1 MRNGEQ
7 IRTALTQFVA
17 RWHTYAGTE
26 RSEAQTFLN
35 ELFECYGRN
44 RKDAGAVFEDA
55 HASTGIMDLHLPG
68 MLIVEM
74 KAPKEST
81 RLDQHRKQAL
91 DYWHNSADVATSRP
105 APQFVVLS
113 SFHRFEIWEP
123 GKYPNAPLLTF
134 SLEELPD
141 RYESL
146 MVLAGDEPL
155 FHTGSSK
162 ELTKAAAISVAKV
175 YLDLRERQAAPPES
189 IQRFILQMVW
199 LFFAEDFGMVE
210 GRPTEH
216 TLRFLTQH
224 GDFWSSYLML
234 GGLFTSLNDSD
245 EYGRHGVLK
254 GTQYVNG
261 DLFAQPALVHL
272 TTGEAAALLAIADYN
287 WRQVD
292 PTIFGSLIE
301 GFLSNDRGV
310 LGAHY
315 THEIDILK
323 IVRPT
328 IVTPWRARI
337 DAVTTPD
344 EGVALLE
351 ELCRFRVLDPACG
364 CGNFLYV
371 AYRELRHLEHTL
383 KERVTELAKS
393 SGLPVP
399 TGLPYFPLVNMQGI
413 DVVPMATAVARV
425 TLWMGHR
432 QMIERY
438 GPAEPPLPL
447 VSLRSIST
455 ADALR
460 APWPETDCIVG
471 NPPFLGSQ
479 FLREAHGDDYLKWLG
494 KTFGVGIKDFCVYW
508 FRRTQDHLKPGQ
520 RAGLVGTN
528 SISQNRAR
536 SASLDYVVDQGG
548 VITDAVSSQLWPGE
562 AKVHVSLVNWV
573 KSPAAPPTE
582 FTLDK
587 EPVTGITTELKGPE
601 ASTSKAVLLT
611 PNKGR
616 CFQGPIPLGD
626 GFIITADEAD
636 ALIRRTEANYR
647 EVVRPYLIGEDVAD
661 DPAQAPRRWI
671 IDFAQRPLEAAME
684 FPAALAIVREE
695 VKPKRETNSRKA
707 RRDRWW
713 LFGEQAIGMRTALA
727 GLPRYIAAGRVGKRL
742 LLTWC
747 EPWTCPSDLVYVF
760 AFDDDYSMGVLSS
773 FTHSAWARAQSSTL
787 EDRLR
792 YTPTSAFLPFPWP
805 YPVTDEQ
812 RGRVAEASRRMI
824 ARRQEICAEEQ
835 FGLTR
840 LYNLVDEGAYADLK
854 NLHRELDEAV
864 AACYGWPKSIAQD
877 KDEIARRLFALNAE
891 IAAGQRPYAP
901 FAGRDGGSTAQQ
913 LGLPVG

>member
-1 MRNGEQ
+1 MRSGEQ
-7 IRTALTQFVA
+7 IRSALVKFA
-17 RWHTYAGTE
+17 DRWQGYSGTE

-68 MLIVEM
+68 QLIVEM
-74 KAPKEST
+74 KAPKEGT
-81 RLDQHRKQAL
+81 RLPQHRKQAL
-91 DYWHNSADVATSRP
+91 DYWHNSADVATERP
-105 APQFVVLS
+105 APRFVVLC
-113 SFHRFEIWEP
+113 SFQRFEIWEP
-123 GKYPNAPLLTF
+123 GKYPNAPLMEFGLAD
-134 SLEELPD
+134 LPD

-146 MVLAGDEPL
+146 MVLAGEEPL
-155 FHTGSSK
+155 FQHSSK
-162 ELTKAAAISVAKV
+162 ELTRSAAVAVARIYQGLLDREAAA
-175 YLDLRERQAAPPES
+175 PES

-199 LFFAEDFGMVE
+199 LFFAEDFDMIE
-210 GRPTEH
+210 GRPTEQ
-216 TLRFLTQH
+216 TLKFLTEV
-224 GDFWSSYLML
+224 GEVWSSYLML
-234 GGLFTSLNDSD
+234 GGLFTSLNDPD
-245 EYGRHGVLK
+245 DHGRRGVLK

-261 DLFAQPALVHL
+261 DLFNKPALVHL
-272 TTGEAAALLAIADYN
+272 TREEAAELLEICRYD

-301 GFLSNDRGV
+301 GFLSSDRSA

-315 THEIDILK
+315 THEVDILK

-328 IVTPWRARI
+328 VVKPWRARI

-344 EGVALLE
+344 EGVALLD

-383 KERVTELAKS
+383 KERITSLAKA

-399 TGLPYFPLVNMQGI
+399 AGLPYFPLSNMQGI

-432 QMIERY
+432 QMIEKY
-438 GPAEPPLPL
+438 GAAEPPLPL
-447 VSLRSIST
+447 VSLASIRT

-460 APWPETDCIVG
+460 VPWPETDCIVG

-479 FLREAHGDDYLKWLG
+479 FMRDAHGDDYLKWLTI
-494 KTFGVGIKDFCVYW
+494 TFKVGIKDFCVYW
-508 FRRTQDHLKPGQ
+508 FRRAHQHLKPGQ

-536 SASLDYVVDQGG
+536 SASLEYVTSNGG
-548 VITDAVSSQLWPGE
+548 VITDAVSSQTWPGE

-573 KSPAAPPTE
+573 NTPSEPPTE
-582 FTLDK
+582 FVLDNQL
-587 EPVTGITTELKGPE
+587 VSGITAELRPPE
-601 ASTSKAVLLT
+601 LSTGDAPAL
-611 PNKGR
+611 PANKGR
-616 CFQGPIPLGD
+616 CFQGMTPVGE
-626 GFIITADEAD
+626 GFILSDVEAKTLLVATDAD
-636 ALIRRTEANYR
+636 YR
-647 EVVRPYLIGEDVAD
+647 DVVRPYLIGEDIAD
-661 DPAQAPRRWI
+661 HPEQRPGRWI
-671 IDFAQRPLEAAME
+671 IDFGHRPLELAMKY
-684 FPAALAIVREE
+684 PAAIKIVRER
-695 VKPKRETNSRKA
+695 VKPVRETN
-707 RRDRWW
+707 RDRFRRENWW
-713 LFGEQAIGMRTALA
+713 RFGRPYTAVRDALS
-727 GLPRYIAAGRVGKRL
+727 GLPRYIGAGRVGKRL

-747 EPWTCPSDLVYVF
+747 DAWTCPSDLVYVF

-773 FTHSAWARAQSSTL
+773 FTHSAFARSQSSTL

-812 RGRVAEASRRMI
+812 RERVAEASRRMI
-824 ARRQEICAEEQ
+824 ARRREICAEEQ
-835 FGLTR
+835 IGLTR
-840 LYNLVDEGAYADLK
+840 LYNLVDDGAYADLRK
-854 NLHRELDEAV
+854 LHRDLDEAV

-877 KDEIARRLFALNAE
+877 KDEISRRLMALNAE
-891 IAAGQRPYAP
+891 IVAGRRPYDP
-901 FAGRDGGSTAQQ
+901 FAGRDGQSIAQQ
-913 LGLPVG
+913 LGLPVA